1 MINLKIDDK
10 EVQVEEGTTILQAA
24 RQVGI
29 DIPTLCFLKDI
40 NEIGDCR
47 MCIVEI
53 EGRRGFVPS
62 ECKNTF
68 KRSYRS

>member
-40 NEIGDCR
+40 NEIGDCSALYKWTEEE
-47 MCIVEI
+47 VLLHL
-53 EGRRGFVPS
+53 VY
-62 ECKNTF
+62 K
-68 KRSYRS
+68 K